1 MTEDR
6 PDKYE
11 VKVKVYLTGD
21 SDDALKMAQAL
32 VDYAHDR
39 PHVNNI
45 QVSLQ
50 RVG

>member
-21 SDDALKMAQAL
+21 SDDALKMAQSL

-39 PHVNNI
+39 PHVNRI
-45 QVSLQ
+45 LVSVQ
-50 RVG
+50 KVA